1 MLPSGA
7 YSKGKHRL
15 RFYCLILFFVS
26 PAQEHNA
33 DEIRV
38 KGARMHNLKNI
49 SVNLPRNKLTV
60 ITGLSGS
67 GKSSLAFD
75 TIFAE
80 GQRRY
85 VESLSAYA
93 RQFISQMEKPDVDS
107 IDGLS
112 PAISIDQK
120 SATHNPRSTVGTV
133 TEIYDY
139 MRLLWAKIGRVHC
152 AECGKELKRQSASQI
167 VQTIAEM
174 TEGSK
179 ILLLAPQVVD
189 RKGEHTKILDAIKR
203 EGFVRM
209 RVDGGIMTVDEEIVL
224 DPKKK
229 HTIEI
234 VVDRLIIKDMGTER
248 LAESPSTG
256 SGQATRLAMNEEL
269 TANRSSLIASNP
281 NRTRLADSVELAIKK
296 GSGSI
301 IVADITEEEK
311 PKEHRFS
318 ESFVCPDHP
327 ELDIPAIEPRSFS
340 FNSPHGAC
348 ERCHGLG
355 TILKI
360 DEISIIP
367 NPDLTIEEGAI
378 HPWATSAGRMGYM
391 MQILASASRRFGF
404 KLDVPWK
411 KLTPEEK
418 QVILYGS
425 KERID
430 VEYISDKFEGTYET
444 TYEGVIPNLERRYGD
459 TESTY
464 TRSQIEE
471 YMETLPCEACRGL
484 RLRREV
490 LGITVGNKNIIDAT
504 GMPINHAREF
514 FEELIPSDE
523 RLAASGKRLEKKEM
537 LIANRSSLTAYDYTI
552 AKKILIEI
560 INRLSFLENVGLSYL
575 TLERSAVTLSG
586 GEAQRIRLAT
596 QIGSALQ
603 GVLYVLDEPSI
614 GLHQRDN
621 ARLIKT
627 IENLRDLGNTVLVV
641 EHDQETMEAA
651 DYILEIGPGAG
662 KYGGTVIAE
671 GTIKEIMANP
681 ASTTGQ
687 YLSGKKQIVIP
698 KERRTGSGK
707 CVKILGATHHNLQSV
722 DVEFPLGCLIG
733 VTGVSGSGKSSLI
746 HGILGPELQ
755 RVLNKAKMRAQGV
768 KEIKGLEH
776 LDKAI
781 VIDQSPIGRTPRSNP
796 ATYTGVFTEVRDL
809 FSTTSEAKLRGYK
822 PGRFSFNVK
831 GGRCE
836 ECEGDG
842 LKRIEMHFLP
852 DVYVTCETCHGRRY
866 NRETLEVTYKG
877 KNIADALEMTV
888 GEGLEFFSAIPQIQ
902 KKLQTLHDV
911 GLGYIHLGQSA
922 TTLSGGEAQR
932 IKLATELTKR
942 ATGRTFYILDEPTT
956 GLHFDDIQRL
966 LDVLQRLVDMGNTV
980 LVIEHNLDVIKSV
993 DHIIDLGPEGGEG
1006 GGKVLAVGTPEEV
1019 AGIDASF
1026 TGQYLKKILKR

>member
-1 MLPSGA
+1 M
-7 YSKGKHRL
+7 
-15 RFYCLILFFVS
+15 
-26 PAQEHNA
+26 
-33 DEIRV
+33 
-38 KGARMHNLKNI
+38 KGARMHNLKN
-49 SVNLPRNKLTV
+49 VNATLPRNKLTV

-93 RQFISQMEKPDVDS
+93 RQFIAQMEKPDVDS
-107 IDGLS
+107 IEGLS

-139 MRLLWAKIGRVHC
+139 MRLLWAKIGHVHC
-152 AECGKELKRQSASQI
+152 SECGKELGRQSASQI
-167 VQTIAEM
+167 VQLISEM
-174 TEGSK
+174 KEGSK
-179 ILLLAPQVVD
+179 ILLLAPIVED
-189 RKGEHTKILDAIKR
+189 RKGEHIKIIETIKR

-209 RVDGGIMTVDEEIVL
+209 RIDGTIMTVDEEIKM

-234 VVDRLIIKDMGTER
+234 VVDRLIIKDMVSKD
-248 LAESPSTG
+248 ADAP
-256 SGQATRLAMNEEL
+256 
-269 TANRSSLIASNP
+269 NP
-281 NRTRLADSVELAIKK
+281 NRTRLADSVELSIKK
-296 GSGSI
+296 GNGTI
-301 IVADITEEEK
+301 IVVDVTEEGK
-311 PKEHRFS
+311 STQHRYS

-327 ELDIPAIEPRSFS
+327 DLEIPVIEPRSFS

-348 ERCHGLG
+348 SKCHGLG
-355 TILKI
+355 TILQI
-360 DEISIIP
+360 NHDSIIP
-367 NPDLTIEEGAI
+367 NTDLTIEEGAI

-391 MQILASASRRFGF
+391 MQILAAAGRRFGF
-404 KLDVPWK
+404 RLDVPWK
-411 KLTPEEK
+411 KLTDD
-418 QVILYGS
+418 QRRVILYGVPE
-425 KERID
+425 KIA
-430 VEYISDKFEGTYET
+430 VEYVSDKFEGTYET
-444 TYEGVIPNLERRYGD
+444 TYEGIIPNLERRYGE
-459 TESTY
+459 TESSY
-464 TRSQIEE
+464 MRSQIEE
-471 YMETLPCEACRGL
+471 YMESLPCEDCRGL
-484 RLRREV
+484 RLRKEV
-490 LGITVGNKNIIDAT
+490 LGITVGGKNIIDAT
-504 GMPINHAREF
+504 NMPIDRTRTY
-514 FEELIPSDE
+514 FESLVPGTKSTSSI
-523 RLAASGKRLEKKEM
+523 SGYEH
-537 LIANRSSLTAYDYTI
+537 TI
-552 AKKILIEI
+552 AKKILIEV

-575 TLERSAVTLSG
+575 TLERSAATLSG

-627 IENLRDLGNTVLVV
+627 LENLRDLGNTVLVV

-662 KYGGTVIAE
+662 KYGGEIIAE
-671 GTIKEIMANP
+671 GTIEEIKKNKN
-681 ASTTGQ
+681 STTGQ
-687 YLSGKKQIVIP
+687 YLSGAKEITIP
-698 KERRTGSGK
+698 KERREGNGK
-707 CVKILGATHHNLQSV
+707 FVNVLGATHHNLQNV
-722 DVEFPLGCLIG
+722 DVAFPLGCFIG

-755 RVLNKAKMRAQGV
+755 RKLNKAKMRAQGV
-768 KEIKGLEH
+768 KEITGLEH

-796 ATYTGVFTEVRDL
+796 ATYTGVFTEIRDL
-809 FSTTSEAKLRGYK
+809 FSTTPEAKLRGYK

-852 DVYVTCETCHGRRY
+852 DVYVTCESCLGRRY

-888 GEGLEFFSAIPQIQ
+888 TEAMDFFTSIPQIK
-902 KKLQTLHDV
+902 KKLETLFDV

-942 ATGRTFYILDEPTT
+942 ATGKTFYILDEPTT

-966 LDVLQRLVDMGNTV
+966 LDVLQRLVEMGNTV

-993 DHIIDLGPEGGEG
+993 DHVIDLGPEGGEG
-1006 GGKVLAVGTPEEV
+1006 GGRVIGVGTPEEV
-1019 AGIDASF
+1019 ANVKESF
-1026 TGQYLKKILKR
+1026 TGQYLKKILKNW